1 MLHGTTAERAGH
13 GPPAGGHPPRV
24 ARTPTIRWPSGPA
37 AVQVNRTAAERV
49 SGTAAVRV
57 SGTAAVR
64 DGPAHVG
71 YAASWRHGRAREPA
85 HRYALRRADRCPGPH
100 RLAAQDTGLSRRRHG
115 FESRWGYSPPP
126 RPGGA
131 EVVAQGAR
139 RLTAKGAVSPANI
152 R

>member
-1 MLHGTTAERAGH
+1 MEPRPSEQGTGRLPEAT
-13 GPPAGGHPPRV
+13 PRV

-85 HRYALRRADRCPGPH
+85 HRSEERRVVNEGTYRCG
-100 RLAAQDTGLSRRRHG
+100 
-115 FESRWGYSPPP
+115 
-126 RPGGA
+126 
-131 EVVAQGAR
+131 
-139 RLTAKGAVSPANI
+139 
-152 R
+152 

>member
-1 MLHGTTAERAGH
+1 MEPRPSEQGTGRLPEAT
-13 GPPAGGHPPRV
+13 PRV

-115 FESRWGYSPPP
+115 FESRWGRSEEHTSELQS
-126 RPGGA
+126 RGHL
-131 EVVAQGAR
+131 VC
-139 RLTAKGAVSPANI
+139 RLLLEKKKA
-152 R
+152 